1 MSTWILNRDVQSVF
15 QTQGVLRLLDKHG
28 DTIFKCFTLELPWK
42 DNRVV
47 ESCIPTGEYR
57 MIHRNSPKYGDHLH
71 IVDVPGRSYIL
82 IHPANFVSQ
91 LRGCIAVG
99 EARMDINRDGLIDVT
114 NSKKTMEK
122 ILSLANNN
130 DKLIIT

>member
-1 MSTWILNRDVQSVF
+1 
-15 QTQGVLRLLDKHG
+15 
-28 DTIFKCFTLELPWK
+28 
-42 DNRVV
+42 
-47 ESCIPTGEYR
+47 